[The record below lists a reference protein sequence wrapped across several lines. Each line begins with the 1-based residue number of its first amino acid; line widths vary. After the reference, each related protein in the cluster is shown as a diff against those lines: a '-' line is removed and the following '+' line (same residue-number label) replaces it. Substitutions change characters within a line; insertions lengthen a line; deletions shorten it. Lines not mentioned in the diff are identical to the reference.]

1 MKKENPI
8 MDTRNYRSNDYRRWS
23 ILTLVKMPSED
34 IESENS
40 LVVDLEK
47 LNKRKRYWIVK
58 RCLDCIGAL

>member
-1 MKKENPI
+1 
-8 MDTRNYRSNDYRRWS
+8 MDTRNYRSNDYRWGS
-23 ILTLVKMPSED
+23 ILTLVKMLSED